1 MKKYLKY
8 KNFIPMDF
16 VERKQESENK
26 DNKKGY
32 KLLIL
37 TNIILLCVNIENI
50 FKEDS
55 SKVQE
60 KVNSEKTYIENAQLF
75 KWINLYDENIIDFK
89 VDSNIAE
96 LTYEINSDIR
106 YLEELGL
113 NINKVTNYEDN
124 KIVRVS
130 YE

>member
-16 VERKQESENK
+16 VERKQESESK

-32 KLLIL
+32 NLLIL
-37 TNIILLCVNIENI
+37 TNIILFCVNIENV
-50 FKEDS
+50 FKDNN
-55 SKVQE
+55 KVQE
-60 KVNSEKTYIENAQLF
+60 VIKSERAYIENKELF
-75 KWINLYDENIIDFK
+75 KWINLYDENIINFK
-89 VDSNIAE
+89 VENNTGE
-96 LTYEINSDIR
+96 LTYESNNDIR

-113 NINKVTNYEDN
+113 KINKITNYENN
-124 KIVRVS
+124 KIVKVS

>member
-16 VERKQESENK
+16 VERKQESESK

-32 KLLIL
+32 NLLIL

-50 FKEDS
+50 FKDNN
-55 SKVQE
+55 KVQE
-60 KVNSEKTYIENAQLF
+60 VIKPEKEYIENKELF
-75 KWINLYDENIIDFK
+75 KWINLYDENIINFK
-89 VDSNIAE
+89 VENNRGE
-96 LTYEINSDIR
+96 LTYESNNDIR

-113 NINKVTNYEDN
+113 KINKVTNYENN
-124 KIVRVS
+124 KIVKVS

>member
-16 VERKQESENK
+16 VERKQESESK

-37 TNIILLCVNIENI
+37 TNIILFCLNVENV
-50 FKEDS
+50 FKGEN
-55 SKVQE
+55 KVE
-60 KVNSEKTYIENAQLF
+60 EVVKSEKTYIENKELF
-75 KWINLYDENIIDFK
+75 NWINLYDESIISFK
-89 VDSNIAE
+89 VENNIGE
-96 LTYEINSDIR
+96 LTYESNSDIR

-113 NINKVTNYEDN
+113 KINKVTNYENN
-124 KIVRVS
+124 KIVKVS

>member
-8 KNFIPMDF
+8 KNFIPVDF
-16 VERKQESENK
+16 VEMKQESKSK

-37 TNIILLCVNIENI
+37 TNIILLCVNIENV
-50 FKEDS
+50 FKDDNKVEEDLNP
-55 SKVQE
+55 KRA
-60 KVNSEKTYIENAQLF
+60 YIENEELF
-75 KWINLYDENIIDFK
+75 KWINLYDENIINFK
-89 VDSNIAE
+89 VESDIGE
-96 LTYEINSDIR
+96 LTYESNSDIG

-113 NINKVTNYEDN
+113 KINKVTNYEDN
-124 KIVRVS
+124 KIVKVS